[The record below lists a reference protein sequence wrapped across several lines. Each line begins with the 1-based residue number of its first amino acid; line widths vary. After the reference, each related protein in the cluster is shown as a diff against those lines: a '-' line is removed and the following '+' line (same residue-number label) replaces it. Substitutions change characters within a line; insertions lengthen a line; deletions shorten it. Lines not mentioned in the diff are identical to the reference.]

1 MITTGSKF
9 YFGLAGVGILAAIL
23 YGIITNGA
31 DQGGVVHLLSG
42 NGAIGALVG
51 PLTLG
56 YKGGVGDHVGYTV
69 LMGFGLSAGAMG
81 VVCSFFRDGERE
93 VVVSVD
99 EQSVT
104 TTDFASMAAD
114 GPSFWPVATGVGV
127 TLMTLG
133 LATGAVLFVLGIIV
147 LVVSAIMWTV
157 EAWAA
162 RATGDPAVNREIRNR
177 FIRPLEL
184 PVAALL
190 IAGLVIFSISRLL
203 LSLSKNG
210 SWIAALLFGA
220 LFFGTAI
227 LLSAKPQLKRGVV
240 AAVVVIG
247 FALIIG
253 VGIYGAVKGERF
265 TNDSHSGQTPAGE
278 PGG

>member
-1 MITTGSKF
+1 MTCPS
-9 YFGLAGVGILAAIL
+9 
-23 YGIITNGA
+23 
-31 DQGGVVHLLSG
+31 
-42 NGAIGALVG
+42 LVRI
-51 PLTLG
+51 PI
-56 YKGGVGDHVGYTV
+56 KW
-69 LMGFGLSAGAMG
+69 S
-81 VVCSFFRDGERE
+81 
-93 VVVSVD
+93 
-99 EQSVT
+99 
-104 TTDFASMAAD
+104 
-114 GPSFWPVATGVGV
+114 P
-127 TLMTLG
+127 
-133 LATGAVLFVLGIIV
+133 
-147 LVVSAIMWTV
+147 
-157 EAWAA
+157 
-162 RATGDPAVNREIRNR
+162 
-177 FIRPLEL
+177 